1 MTVVFGFAT
10 NEFVFLAAD
19 GRRSNAYETQTD
31 EAEKIEPV
39 NDTFAVAVLG
49 AVIGSDVTLDF
60 ARKHIAPFDNGE
72 VIQRRLE
79 EGVFIGAKHVMSLI
93 RPEDLSL
100 TRIKVGMV
108 GGGIDSKGPYLV
120 GSLFGTMMDG
130 PSTVLCRVIGVEPR
144 YIVLG
149 GESSKAEDY
158 FVNELVGKLKVQ
170 PKSIEDLLAKL
181 LQAVEATV
189 RYTAI
194 LDNTVGGRIQYRLQL
209 INGQL
214 HSGFVA

>member
-10 NEFVFLAAD
+10 SEFVFLAAD
-19 GRRSNAYETQTD
+19 GRRSNAYEIQTD
-31 EAEKIEPV
+31 EAKKIEPI

-49 AVIGSDVTLDF
+49 AVIGSDVALDF
-60 ARKHIAPFDNGE
+60 VSKHIALFEDSE
-72 VIQRRLE
+72 AVQRKVQ
-79 EGVFIGAKHVMSLI
+79 EGVFIGAKHLMSLI

-100 TRIKVGMV
+100 TRMKVGMV
-108 GGGIDSKGPYLV
+108 GGGLDAKGPYLV
-120 GSLFGTMMDG
+120 GSLFGTMMDS
-130 PSTVLCRVIGVEPR
+130 PSTVLCRASGTEPR

-149 GESSKAEDY
+149 GESSRAQDY
-158 FVNELVGKLKVQ
+158 FVNEMVGKLKVQ
-170 PKSIEDLLAKL
+170 PKNLEDLLAKL

-189 RYTAI
+189 RYTSL
-194 LDNTVGGRIQYRLQL
+194 LDNTVGGRVQYRLQL